1 MAIDTMWTGSEQY
14 LCDRELAQAFH
25 MARVIGMPLLIEG
38 EPGTGKTE
46 LPLQFAKD
54 LNLDLFVYPVGS
66 KSSVD
71 QFVAKF
77 DHVKYLRD
85 SQVEILNAQREE
97 KGMKS
102 SLSTGGRNTENLQ
115 DYVLKGPAT
124 KAFSTP
130 NSVLLIDE
138 IDKAPREFPNDL
150 LYALSH
156 RKLVMPESGEVVE
169 VKEENMPAIVITSNR
184 EQELPTAFKGRCV
197 YHYISFP
204 SKETMHEIVEK
215 HYPKMNDELQDKCI
229 NLFYQMRSLGLE
241 RAPATRELLSW
252 IKYLKSFKKAEA
264 LTKVDKVEGMGVLI
278 KNQKDLQ
285 KVQAKLMGKNPHKN

>member
-1 MAIDTMWTGSEQY
+1 MAIDKMWLGSDQY
-14 LCDRELAQAFH
+14 LCDKELAQAFH
-25 MARVIGMPLLIEG
+25 MSRVIGMPLLIEG

-46 LPLQFAKD
+46 LPIQFAKHMD
-54 LNLDLFVYPVGS
+54 LELFVYPVGS
-66 KSSVD
+66 KSSVE

-85 SQVEILNAQREE
+85 SQVEILNAQRSE
-97 KGMKS
+97 KGLEN
-102 SLSTGGRNTENLQ
+102 SLSTGGRRTEELQ
-115 DYVLKGPAT
+115 DYVLKGPAA

-156 RKLVMPESGEVVE
+156 RKLVMPESGEVIE
-169 VKEENMPAIVITSNR
+169 VKEEDMPAIIITSNR

-204 SKETMHEIVEK
+204 PKETMHEIVKK
-215 HYPKMNDELQDKCI
+215 HYPKMNSELQDKCI

-252 IKYLKSFKKAEA
+252 IKYLSSFKKAEA
-264 LTKVDKVEGMGVLI
+264 LTKVNRVEGMGVLI
-278 KNQKDLQ
+278 KNQQDLN
-285 KVQAKLMGKNPHKN
+285 KVNTQLLGKNPHQN

>member
-1 MAIDTMWTGSEQY
+1 MALDTMWTGSEKY

-66 KSSVD
+66 KSSVE

-85 SQVEILNAQREE
+85 SQVEILNAQRAE
-97 KGMKS
+97 KGLES
-102 SLSTGGRNTENLQ
+102 NLSTGGRHTENLQ

-156 RKLVMPESGEVVE
+156 RKLVMPESGEVVA
-169 VKEENMPAIVITSNR
+169 VSYTHLT
-184 EQELPTAFKGRCV
+184 LPTTPYV
-197 YHYISFP
+197 
-204 SKETMHEIVEK
+204 
-215 HYPKMNDELQDKCI
+215 
-229 NLFYQMRSLGLE
+229 
-241 RAPATRELLSW
+241 
-252 IKYLKSFKKAEA
+252 
-264 LTKVDKVEGMGVLI
+264 
-278 KNQKDLQ
+278 
-285 KVQAKLMGKNPHKN
+285 